1 MLNKKLHLLIVATL
15 SLPAIAHAVEPVGQ
29 EIKSPQMHSAA
40 AEQIANIN
48 ERLAVLSAQL
58 AEIEMQAKIAEKQ
71 TELNKARNPTVPSL
85 YSDSYIPS
93 VDYIDGVD
101 GKYKASLY
109 IQGGNTQLVRVG
121 EKVGA
126 WTVKQ
131 IKMDSVT
138 VQKGKEVVYL
148 GFGAY
153 NGSPEQANSL
163 MGGNQQVPQ
172 IPR

>member
-1 MLNKKLHLLIVATL
+1 MLNKKLQLALLGALCLPTL
-15 SLPAIAHAVEPVGQ
+15 AFSADLSSQ
-29 EIKSPQMHSAA
+29 DIKPPHVHSVA

-48 ERLAVLSAQL
+48 ERLALLSAQL
-58 AEIEMQAKIAEKQ
+58 AELEMQAKIAEKQ
-71 TELNKARNPTVPSL
+71 AELSKAKNPVAPTTF
-85 YSDSYIPS
+85 SDNYVPS
-93 VDYIDGVD
+93 VDYIDAVD

-109 IQGGNTQLVRVG
+109 LQGGNTQSVRVG
-121 EKVGA
+121 DKVGA

-148 GFGAY
+148 GFGSY
-153 NGSPEQANSL
+153 SGNPDMANSL
-163 MGGNQQVPQ
+163 TGNNQVPQ

>member
-1 MLNKKLHLLIVATL
+1 MLNKKLHLALVGAFFVPT
-15 SLPAIAHAVEPVGQ
+15 IAFSADFSSQ
-29 EIKSPQMHSAA
+29 DIKQPQVYSAA

-48 ERLAVLSAQL
+48 ERIALLSAQL
-58 AEIEMQAKIAEKQ
+58 AELEMHAKIAEKQ
-71 TELNKARNPTVPSL
+71 AELSKAKNPVATSA
-85 YSDSYIPS
+85 YSENYVPS
-93 VDYIDGVD
+93 VDYIDAVD

-109 IQGGNTQLVRVG
+109 IQGGNTQAVRVG
-121 EKVGA
+121 DKVGA

-153 NGSPEQANSL
+153 SGNPEVGNSL
-163 MGGNQQVPQ
+163 TGNNLVPQ

>member
-1 MLNKKLHLLIVATL
+1 MLNKKLQLALVGALFAPIIGFTADL
-15 SLPAIAHAVEPVGQ
+15 SSQ
-29 EIKSPQMHSAA
+29 DIKPPQVHSVA

-58 AEIEMQAKIAEKQ
+58 AELEMQAKIAEKQ
-71 TELNKARNPTVPSL
+71 AELNKAKNPVASNTF
-85 YSDSYIPS
+85 SDNYVPS
-93 VDYIDGVD
+93 VDYIDAVD

-109 IQGGNTQLVRVG
+109 LQGGNTQSVRVG
-121 EKVGA
+121 DKVGA

-138 VQKGKEVVYL
+138 VQKGKEIVHL

-153 NGSPEQANSL
+153 SGNPDVVNSL
-163 MGGNQQVPQ
+163 SNNNQVPQ